1 MVSKCFASDS
11 MSETDDSFAA
21 FLVSGKD
28 DNATTNQLI
37 GWPGEENEKCMQWRR
52 RDHRQTPDTRSPL
65 FLWFL
70 IDFQSVSIGS
80 RQFHRVSLS
89 NIISILTELGLY
101 FYAIGTDGDLV
112 GQERWS
118 SMLLSFNV
126 FGGGPSNTQVP
137 VLPDQKKNKQK
148 KTRKSGTNIEVDVV
162 VAQSNTRSIIGRH
175 SKRRTVL
182 ALGRSVRL
190 IEFFFCCCCWFF
202 WNDFFIS
209 VFFIRRES
217 EENKTIIVVAVVNV
231 PPLSL

>member
-1 MVSKCFASDS
+1 MVSKCFAYDS

-80 RQFHRVSLS
+80 RRFHRVSLS

-137 VLPDQKKNKQK
+137 VLPDQKKQTEKNKKEWNQYRGWCCCC
-148 KTRKSGTNIEVDVV
+148 TIEHAIDHRTPFQASNGSRLRPVGPVD
-162 VAQSNTRSIIGRH
+162 R
-175 SKRRTVL
+175 VL
-182 ALGRSVRL
+182 
-190 IEFFFCCCCWFF
+190 FFCCCWFF